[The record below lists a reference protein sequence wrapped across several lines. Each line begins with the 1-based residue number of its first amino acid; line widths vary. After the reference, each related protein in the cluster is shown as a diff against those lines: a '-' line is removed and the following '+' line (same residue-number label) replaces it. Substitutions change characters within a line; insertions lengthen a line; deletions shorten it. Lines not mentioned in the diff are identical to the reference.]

1 MSGRTPLHIACARND
16 PCAAK
21 VVKLLIENQAN
32 PNLICNGQSPLSL
45 AIASGNRDAVD
56 ILVKSDSTDISLP
69 LTNGVGSAICV
80 IASTLYEHHWS
91 LPERLRL
98 VLMMTVKKFNF

>member
-1 MSGRTPLHIACARND
+1 MHIACARND
-16 PCAAK
+16 PYAAK

-56 ILVKSDSTDISLP
+56 ILVKSDLTDISLP
-69 LTNGVGSAICV
+69 LTNGVGSALCV
-80 IASTLYEHHWS
+80 VASTLYEHHWS
-91 LPERLRL
+91 LAERLRL
-98 VLMMTVKKFNF
+98 VLLIIVVKKT